1 MVIIA
6 NKFNLMPK
14 KNSLV
19 QNKIN
24 TSTQQYL
31 DIAEIKDD
39 VVIMKDGTL
48 RAVLLVSSINFA
60 LKSEDEQN
68 AVINSYVMFL
78 NNLNFML
85 EIVIQSRELNI
96 DSYIGYL
103 QEKEKQQINKLLK
116 IQTSEYIEYI
126 KELTSLGKIMN
137 KRFFVIVPYNPMTD
151 KHKGFFSLLGEAFRP
166 ATSIKLKDKSF
177 ERYKEMLDRRL
188 SSVVGGMESMGVS
201 TARLDTQSL
210 IELYYKV
217 YNPETSKNQDL
228 VDLKKLRIDTA
239 N

>member
-1 MVIIA
+1 MPP
-6 NKFNLMPK
+6 KNLAR
-14 KNSLV
+14 
-19 QNKIN
+19 NKISS
-24 TSTQQYL
+24 STQQYL

-39 VVIMKDGTL
+39 VVVMRDGTL

-78 NNLNFML
+78 NNLDFML
-85 EIVIQSRELNI
+85 EIVIQSRELDIEN
-96 DSYIGYL
+96 YLNFL

-137 KRFFVIVPYNPMTD
+137 KRFFVVVPYNPLSD
-151 KHKGFFSLLGEAFRP
+151 KRKNFFSSLGEAIKP

-177 ERYKEMLDRRL
+177 RRYTEMLNRRL
-188 SSVVGGMESMGVS
+188 DSVSSGLESMGVS
-201 TARLDTQSL
+201 VARLDTQSL
-210 IELYYKV
+210 IELYYKT
-217 YNPETSKNQDL
+217 YNPETAKNQTLADL
-228 VDLKKLRIDTA
+228 DKLRVSQ

>member
-1 MVIIA
+1 MPEKNNLVR
-6 NKFNLMPK
+6 NKVN
-14 KNSLV
+14 V
-19 QNKIN
+19 
-24 TSTQQYL
+24 STQQYL

-39 VVIMKDGTL
+39 VVVMKDGTL

-96 DSYIGYL
+96 DNYLSYL

-116 IQTSEYIEYI
+116 IQTAEYIEYI
-126 KELTSLGKIMN
+126 KELTSMGKIMN
-137 KRFFVIVPYNPMTD
+137 KRFYVVVPYNPLSD
-151 KHKGFFSLLGEAFRP
+151 KHKSFFSMLGEALKP

-177 ERYKEMLDRRL
+177 TRYKDMLNRRL
-188 SSVVGGMESMGVS
+188 DSVIGGLESMGVS
-201 TARLDTQSL
+201 VARLDTQSL
-210 IELYYKV
+210 IELYYKT
-217 YNPETSKNQDL
+217 YNPETAKNQNLID
-228 VDLKKLRIDTA
+228 VKKLMMEA